1 MNELVDKFYKTLELE
16 KDRDEYYKLIM
27 KVMFYVKMS
36 KDKFPYNTLKFLFYC
51 LIKDDEPIKKEL
63 IKDKVTSN
71 SSEGNDGGET
81 K

>member
-1 MNELVDKFYKTLELE
+1 
-16 KDRDEYYKLIM
+16 
-27 KVMFYVKMS
+27 MFYVKMS

-51 LIKDDEPIKKEL
+51 LIKNDEPIKKEL